1 MRFLH
6 TADWHL
12 GRLFHNTSLLSDQE
26 YILLNQFLEITRDTK
41 PDVVLIA
48 GDVFDRAIPPP
59 EAVRLLDDILTRLVL
74 GLGIPTILIAGNHDS
89 PLRLQFGA
97 RLMRSLK
104 LYVYGAPNA
113 TETFI
118 QMPDDH
124 GLVCF
129 YPLPYAEPNVLRE
142 HFENETIVDH
152 ETGMA
157 AWLTQVKQKHPSFAR
172 SVIVAH
178 TFAQGGV
185 ACPGSERRLSA
196 GAVETVNCA
205 LFQDFDYI
213 ALGHLHRPQEL
224 LNGKVHYSGSLLK
237 YSFAEH
243 DHVKG
248 VDLVEMDARGV
259 CGVEQIP
266 LHPKRDVH
274 VLHGTLAEILR
285 NPPPEIARDAFVRI
299 ELADTGALFDPMGQ
313 LRQVFP
319 NAMEL
324 KRPDFINPDRPT
336 IMATNV
342 RANDPV
348 SLFRDFFAQVTD
360 EALTDE
366 QSALFAEIVQT
377 IEQEEREASA

>member
-12 GRLFHNTSLLSDQE
+12 GRLFHNTSLLSDQD
-26 YILLNQFLEITRDTK
+26 YILNQFLDVARDTK

-48 GDVFDRAIPPP
+48 GDIYDRAIPPP
-59 EAVRLLDDILTRLVL
+59 DAVRLLDDVLTRLVL

-104 LYVYGAPNA
+104 LYVYGAPNSA
-113 TETFI
+113 DTFI
-118 QMPDDH
+118 QMPDEH
-124 GLVCF
+124 GFVCF

-142 HFENETIVDH
+142 HFQDETIVDP
-152 ETGMA
+152 ETGMT
-157 AWLTQVKQKHPSFAR
+157 AWLTQVKQKHPPFAR

-178 TFAQGGV
+178 TFAQGGI
-185 ACPGSERRLSA
+185 ASPDSERRLAA

-213 ALGHLHRPQEL
+213 ALGHLHRPQKL
-224 LNGKVHYSGSLLK
+224 LDGKIHYSGSLLK

-248 VDLVEMDARGV
+248 VNLVEMDARGV
-259 CGVEQIP
+259 CRIEQIP
-266 LHPKRDVH
+266 LCPKRDVH
-274 VLHGTLAEILR
+274 VIHGTLAELLQK
-285 NPPPEIARDAFVRI
+285 PPREIARDAFVRV
-299 ELADTGALFDPMGQ
+299 ELDDAGALFDPMGQ

-324 KRPDFINPDRPT
+324 KRPDFINPDRP
-336 IMATNV
+336 IVMATNV
-342 RANDPV
+342 RANDPL

-360 EALTDE
+360 ETLTAE
-366 QSALFAEIVQT
+366 QAALFAEIAQAL
-377 IEQEEREASA
+377 EQEQREANA

>member
-12 GRLFHNTSLLSDQE
+12 GRLFHNSPLLADQE
-26 YILLNQFLEITRDTK
+26 YILEQFLDIARDTK

-48 GDVFDRAIPPP
+48 GDIYDRAIPPP
-59 EAVRLLDDILTRLVL
+59 DAVRLLDDVLTRLVL

-113 TETFI
+113 NDTFI
-118 QMPDDH
+118 QMPDEH
-124 GLVCF
+124 GFVCF
-129 YPLPYAEPNVLRE
+129 YPLPYAEPNVLRGYF
-142 HFENETIVDH
+142 HDETIIDH
-152 ETGMA
+152 ETGMS
-157 AWLTQVKQKHPSFAR
+157 AWLTQVKQKHPPFAR

-185 ACPGSERRLSA
+185 ACPDSERRLA
-196 GAVETVNCA
+196 AVTVETVNCA

-213 ALGHLHRPQEL
+213 ALGHLHRPQKL
-224 LNGKVHYSGSLLK
+224 LDGKIHYSGSLLK

-248 VDLVEMDARGV
+248 VNLVEMDARGV
-259 CGVEQIP
+259 CCIEQMP
-266 LHPKRDVH
+266 LHPKHDVH
-274 VLHGTLAEILR
+274 IVRGTLADLLQ
-285 NPPPEIARDAFVRI
+285 NPPSAVAREAFVRV
-299 ELADTGALFDPMGQ
+299 ELDDTGALFDPMGQ

-324 KRPDFINPDRPT
+324 KRPEFINPDRP
-336 IMATNV
+336 IVMATNV
-342 RANDPV
+342 RANDPL

-360 EALTDE
+360 NTLSEE
-366 QSALFAEIVQT
+366 QAALFAEIAQT
-377 IEQEEREASA
+377 IEQEEREAGV